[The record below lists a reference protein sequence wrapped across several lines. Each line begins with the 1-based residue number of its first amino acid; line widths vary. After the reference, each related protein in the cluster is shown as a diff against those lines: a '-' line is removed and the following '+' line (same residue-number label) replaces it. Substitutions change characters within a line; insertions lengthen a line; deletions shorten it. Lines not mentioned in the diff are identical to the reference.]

1 MLAFLHTAA
10 PHVETFERLVREQDA
25 AVPTRHAVDAALL
38 EAARAAGAVT
48 PALAGRVDAAVRA
61 LADGGARLV
70 VCTCSTIGGAAEA
83 ARAGVP
89 VLRIDR
95 PMAERAVAL
104 ATRVGVV
111 AALASTLAPTA
122 ALLQAAARA
131 AGRPLVLTEVVCGE
145 AWPLFERGALEEYY
159 DAVAAAAERAARG
172 CEVVVLAQGSM
183 GPAAARARCAVPV
196 LSSPRS
202 GVTAALL
209 AYRALPGA

>member
-38 EAARAAGAVT
+38 EAARVAGAVT
-48 PALAGRVDAAVRA
+48 PELDGRV
-61 LADGGARLV
+61 
-70 VCTCSTIGGAAEA
+70 GAAEA
-83 ARAGVP
+83 APAGVP

-145 AWPLFERGALEEYY
+145 AWPLFERGALEAYY

-196 LSSPRS
+196 LSSPQS

-209 AYRALPGA
+209 AYRALLGA